1 MKITFVGHGYVGLVT
16 ASIFADFG
24 NTVYV
29 IGRNPEKIKALSQG
43 EIPIY
48 EPGLEEIV
56 RRNINAGRLIFTMD
70 YAPAIP
76 ESEIVFTAVGTPPT
90 ATGDADLENVLK
102 VAREI
107 GSNLSGYT
115 VVATKS
121 TVPVGTNKKVR
132 AIIESVKE
140 EKAEFDIA
148 SCPEFL
154 REGSAISDT
163 MFPDR
168 IVIGTESERARKVLL
183 ELHKPITGE
192 RILTN
197 LESAEL
203 IKYASNSFLA
213 NKISFANAIAKLSEL
228 SGADALE
235 VLEGI
240 GFDKRIGNMFLKP
253 GPGYGGSCFPKDVK
267 ALIAIARDYGYDF
280 TLLKSVEEINKQAW
294 KGIVDKC
301 EKLLGGSVKDKK
313 IGVLGLAF
321 KPDTDDMREAPSI
334 PIIEELQKKGAV
346 IHAYDPAAMENS
358 KKIFENVHFEENGY
372 EIARNANLLLVLTDW
387 NEFKEIDLKKIKE
400 LMAEANIVDA
410 RNIYEPQK
418 AKDLGFAYIGVGR

>member
-29 IGRNPEKIKALSQG
+29 IGRNPEKIKALTQG

-132 AIIESVKE
+132 EIIESVKDD
-140 EKAEFDIA
+140 KAEFDIA

-183 ELHKPITGE
+183 ELHKPIAGE

-213 NKISFANAIAKLSEL
+213 NKISF
-228 SGADALE
+228 ADALE

-294 KGIVDKC
+294 KGIVEKC

-334 PIIEELQKKGAV
+334 SVITELQKMGAV
-346 IHAYDPAAMENS
+346 IHAYDPAAMKNS
-358 KKIFENVHFEENGY
+358 KKIFENVNFEENGY
-372 EIARNANLLLVLTDW
+372 EIAKGANLLLVLTDW
-387 NEFKEIDLKKIKE
+387 QNVLHDQVRKKQ
-400 LMAEANIVDA
+400 
-410 RNIYEPQK
+410 EP
-418 AKDLGFAYIGVGR
+418 L

>member
-70 YAPAIP
+70 YVPAIP

-107 GSNLSGYT
+107 GANLSGYT

-183 ELHKPITGE
+183 ELHKPIAGE

-203 IKYASNSFLA
+203 IKYASNSFLLI
-213 NKISFANAIAKLSEL
+213 KFHLQMPSPSFPS
-228 SGADALE
+228 
-235 VLEGI
+235 
-240 GFDKRIGNMFLKP
+240 FL
-253 GPGYGGSCFPKDVK
+253 V
-267 ALIAIARDYGYDF
+267 
-280 TLLKSVEEINKQAW
+280 QMHW
-294 KGIVDKC
+294 KF
-301 EKLLGGSVKDKK
+301 LGG
-313 IGVLGLAF
+313 
-321 KPDTDDMREAPSI
+321 
-334 PIIEELQKKGAV
+334 
-346 IHAYDPAAMENS
+346 
-358 KKIFENVHFEENGY
+358 
-372 EIARNANLLLVLTDW
+372 
-387 NEFKEIDLKKIKE
+387 
-400 LMAEANIVDA
+400 
-410 RNIYEPQK
+410 
-418 AKDLGFAYIGVGR
+418 

>member
-1 MKITFVGHGYVGLVT
+1 MTITFVGHGYVGLVT

-29 IGRNPEKIKALSQG
+29 IGRNPEKIGQLADGK
-43 EIPIY
+43 IPIY

-56 RRNINAGRLIFTMD
+56 KRNINAGRLIFTTE

-76 ESEIVFTAVGTPPT
+76 NSEIVFTAVGTPPT

-102 VAREI
+102 VAEQI
-107 GSNLSGYT
+107 GKNLNGYT

-121 TVPVGTNKKVR
+121 TVPVGTNKRVR
-132 AIIESVKE
+132 ELINSVKN
-140 EKAEFDIA
+140 EKDEFDIA

-163 MFPDR
+163 MYPDR
-168 IVIGTESERARKVLL
+168 VVIGTESVRARNLLL

-192 RILTN
+192 RVLTN

-213 NKISFANAIAKLSEL
+213 TKISFANAIAKLAEL
-228 SGADALE
+228 SGADALQ
-235 VLEGI
+235 VLDGI

-267 ALIAIARDYGYDF
+267 ALIAIARDCGYDF
-280 TLLKSVEEINKQAW
+280 QLLKSVEEINQHAW
-294 KGIVDKC
+294 IGIVEKC
-301 EKLLGGSVKDKK
+301 MAALGDLQDKK

-321 KPDTDDMREAPSI
+321 KPDTDDMRESPSI
-334 PIIEELQKKGAV
+334 PIIRELQKKGAH
-346 IHAYDPAAMENS
+346 INAYDPAAMKNS
-358 KKIFENVHFEENGY
+358 MKILENVHFKN
-372 EIARNANLLLVLTDW
+372 NAVETAEGVDLILVLTDW
-387 NEFKEIDLKKIKE
+387 NEFKELDLNKLKE
-400 LMAEANIVDA
+400 VMRSYHIVDA
-410 RNIYEPQK
+410 RNIYSPQK
-418 AKDLGFAYIGVGR
+418 ARDLGFSYIGVGR

>member
-1 MKITFVGHGYVGLVT
+1 MGLVT

-29 IGRNPEKIKALSQG
+29 IGRNPEKIQQLADGK
-43 EIPIY
+43 IPIY
-48 EPGLEEIV
+48 EPGLEELV
-56 RRNINAGRLIFTMD
+56 KRNIAAGRLIFTTD
-70 YAPAIP
+70 YTPAIP

-90 ATGDADLENVLK
+90 ETGDADLENVLK
-102 VAREI
+102 VAEQI
-107 GSNLSGYT
+107 GKNMSGYT

-132 AIIESVKE
+132 DLINSVKS

-168 IVIGTESERARKVLL
+168 IVIGTESERARNLLL
-183 ELHKPITGE
+183 ELHKPIAGE
-192 RILTN
+192 RVLTN

-213 NKISFANAIAKLSEL
+213 NKISFANAIAKLAEL

-235 VLEGI
+235 VLDGI

-267 ALIAIARDYGYDF
+267 ALIAIARDYEYDF
-280 TLLKSVEEINKQAW
+280 TLLKSVEAINQQAW
-294 KGIVDKC
+294 KEIVIKC
-301 EKLLGGSVKDKK
+301 ETLLGELEGKK

-334 PIIEELQKKGAV
+334 YIIKELQKKGAHV
-346 IHAYDPAAMENS
+346 SAYDPAAMENS
-358 KKIFENVHFEENGY
+358 EKIFENLHFKK
-372 EIARNANLLLVLTDW
+372 NAFEVAEGSDLLLILTDW
-387 NEFKEIDLKKIKE
+387 NEFKELDLRKIKDI
-400 LMAEANIVDA
+400 MNQSNIVDA
-410 RNIYEPQK
+410 RNIYSPQK
-418 AKDLGFAYIGVGR
+418 ARELGFSYIGVGR